1 MKFILKYCFLIL
13 ILFSFAINAQ
23 NIENNNALFNQK
35 SESNLKGP
43 VKSSQVYYS
52 HIDENLPHTYRNHIL
67 NQHNAYFYKYA
78 YLELDKNSY
87 GKISIV
93 APLNEKNTPLN
104 LKATDVNHIDYD
116 SIDIKNKEK
125 YKSFNK
131 KYFPVNDYYLLIH
144 ANNNTYSFS
153 EEFDNTGI
161 TKVEVKNRIQ
171 NIYKYNFDNKNRIKE
186 ELHYSITS
194 TDGISTKYKPEDF
207 DTKIIYVYNE
217 KNQIISQ
224 KIISKFES
232 GSEELQVKY
241 KYDLK
246 GKISQVQFTDVEG
259 KTTSIEEYLYNPTE
273 DYVEK
278 VKYYNADPIRDN
290 TRNIIITF
298 NKGGDEIEK
307 EFIPEFPTQKFVS
320 SHFYYSYEYDNHDNW
335 IKCNLFLEDT
345 KEGEPT
351 LVIERKI
358 EYYN

>member
-1 MKFILKYCFLIL
+1 MKFILKYCFLNL
-13 ILFSFAINAQ
+13 ILFSFVINAQ
-23 NIENNNALFNQK
+23 NIEKNNTIYNQK
-35 SESNLKGP
+35 LESNLKGP

-52 HIDENLPHTYRNHIL
+52 QIDGNLPNTHKNYL
-67 NQHNAYFYKYA
+67 LLEHNARFYKYA
-78 YLELDKNSY
+78 YLELDKNGY

-93 APLNEKNTPLN
+93 GLLNEKNISLN
-104 LKATDVNHIDYD
+104 LKAINVNHIDYD

-131 KYFPVNDYYLLIH
+131 KYFPVNDYYLLIQ

-153 EEFDNTGI
+153 EEFDKTG
-161 TKVEVKNRIQ
+161 TKIEVKNRIRD
-171 NIYKYNFDNKNRIKE
+171 IYKYSFDNKNRIKE
-186 ELHYSITS
+186 KICYFVTS
-194 TDGISTKYKPEDF
+194 TDSVSTKYKPEDF

-217 KNQIISQ
+217 KDQIISQ
-224 KIISKFES
+224 RIISKF
-232 GSEELQVKY
+232 GPDSEETQVKY

-246 GKISQVQFTDVEG
+246 GKISQVQFYDEQG
-259 KTTSIEEYLYNPTE
+259 KTASIEEYVYNSTE

-278 VKYYNADPIRDN
+278 VKYYTADPIADN
-290 TRNIIITF
+290 TRNIIRTF

-307 EFIPEFPTQKFVS
+307 EFIPEYPEQKFFS
-320 SHFYYSYEYDNHDNW
+320 SHFFYRYEYDNHYNW
-335 IKCNLFLEDT
+335 VKCNVFLEDK